1 VISLQ
6 NRFSSPPR
14 AGHTDE
20 LARTLRGGGRRRRL
34 VAFTALLAVC
44 AIGVAVPASGATG
57 KRREAAA
64 PSGSATF
71 AMLPGSVP
79 NYIFPMWSPAYAS
92 TANAFD
98 FFLYK
103 PLYWPGIGQDP
114 VMNPRLSL
122 AYPPTWSKNS
132 KTVTVKLKKLHW
144 SNGQP
149 LTAENVKLWQNMV
162 TAEKH
167 TWVAAVPGAY
177 PSNVTGTTI
186 VNSRTI
192 SFHLTRAYSHR
203 WFWFNELSQITPFPE
218 SWDVTSVGAKPGSGG
233 CLKSVSKCAA
243 VYNFL
248 NAQAKK
254 GVGTYASN
262 PLWQTVDGPWKLTSM
277 TTAGQGTFAPNK
289 AYDGVDKPH
298 LSKITLLPFSSDAAE
313 FNVLRAGHSI
323 DIGYLPASDIA
334 QQKLLESQGY
344 TVKPWT
350 NFAITYA
357 LLNLHNPQVGPILSQ
372 TYIRQALEELVD
384 QKGDIQA
391 FYHGDAAET
400 CGPVPIVPRS
410 TLTSAYEKSCPFSF
424 SVQRAIK
431 TLKAHGW
438 KVIPNGVDTCQ
449 HPGTGANQCGAG
461 IAAGAKLEFQYIYAT
476 GVQAATQTVENEIS
490 DSAKAGIK
498 IEAHGTTPQQ
508 AISAAVP
515 CKPKQASCSWQIV
528 GASWDYAP
536 AIYPTGEDLFAT
548 GGGFNLGSYSNAQ
561 ADKLIK
567 ATFNPGI
574 DQSTLNAYQNYL
586 TNQIPVIWQP
596 NAPFQIAVVNSKLKG
611 FDYDVFEY
619 LNPSD
624 WSLTK

>member
-1 VISLQ
+1 MNRSADSPRPRSAEGLLRLRDSL
-6 NRFSSPPR
+6 
-14 AGHTDE
+14 T
-20 LARTLRGGGRRRRL
+20 GRRRL
-34 VAFTALLAVC
+34 TPLTALLVVVAILVAAPAG
-44 AIGVAVPASGATG
+44 AIGKGGAVVKG
-57 KRREAAA
+57 
-64 PSGSATF
+64 GSATF

-103 PLYWPGIGQDP
+103 PLYWPGVGQNP

-122 AYPPTWSKNS
+122 ANAPTWSKNN
-132 KTVTVKLKKLHW
+132 KTVTVKLKNLHW
-144 SNGQP
+144 SNGDP
-149 LTAENVKLWQNMV
+149 ITAQNVKLWQNMV

-186 VNSRTI
+186 VNKRTI

-203 WFWFNELSQITPFPE
+203 WFWYNELSQITPFPE

-254 GVGTYASN
+254 GVGTYSSN
-262 PLWQTVDGPWKLTSM
+262 PLWQVVDGPWKLASLSTSG
-277 TTAGQGTFAPNK
+277 TGTFVPNK

-298 LSKITLLPFSSDAAE
+298 LDKITLLPFSSDSAE
-313 FNVLRAGHSI
+313 YNVLRAGHSI
-323 DIGYLPASDIA
+323 DIGYLPAADIA
-334 QQKLLESQGY
+334 QKSLLESQGY

-350 NFAITYA
+350 NFGVGYA
-357 LLNLHNPQVGPILSQ
+357 VVNLHNPKVGPILSQ

-384 QKGDIQA
+384 QPGDIKA
-391 FYHGDAAET
+391 FYHGTAVQT
-400 CGPVPIVPRS
+400 CGPVPFAPPNTFAS
-410 TLTSAYEKSCPFSF
+410 SFEKSCPYSF
-424 SVQRAIK
+424 GVSKAVK
-431 TLKAHGW
+431 LLKARGW
-438 KVIPNGVDTCQ
+438 HVVPNGVDTCQ
-449 HPGTGANQCGAG
+449 RPGTKSNECGAG
-461 IAAGAKLEFQYIYAT
+461 IAAGDKLEFNYTYAT
-476 GVQAATQTVENEIS
+476 GIQAVQQSVENEIS

-498 IEAHGTTPQQ
+498 LVAHGTTPQQ
-508 AISAAVP
+508 AISDAVA
-515 CKPKQASCSWQIV
+515 CTPKQSDCSWQIV
-528 GASWDYAP
+528 NWGNGWDYAP
-536 AIYPTGEDLFAT
+536 SIYPTGENLFET
-548 GGGFNLGSYSNAQ
+548 GGGFNLGSYSNPT

-567 ATFNPGI
+567 ATFAPGN
-574 DQSTLNAYQNYL
+574 DQSNLNRYQNYL
-586 TNQIPVIWQP
+586 TKQVPVIWQAI
-596 NAPFQIAVVNSKLKG
+596 APFQIAVVNSKLKG

-624 WSLTK
+624 WYLTK